1 MKLEF
6 DQAKPKK
13 TLQERGLDFS
23 RAVKIVDVKQ
33 EVFDGL
39 DTTRRGAPYYQ
50 YEESK

>member
-23 RAVKIVDVKQ
+23 PAA

-39 DTTRRGAPYYQ
+39 DTTRQGAPYYQ

>member
-6 DQAKPKK
+6 DQAKYKK

-23 RAVKIVDVKQ
+23 RAA

-39 DTTRRGAPYYQ
+39 DTTRQGAPCHQ